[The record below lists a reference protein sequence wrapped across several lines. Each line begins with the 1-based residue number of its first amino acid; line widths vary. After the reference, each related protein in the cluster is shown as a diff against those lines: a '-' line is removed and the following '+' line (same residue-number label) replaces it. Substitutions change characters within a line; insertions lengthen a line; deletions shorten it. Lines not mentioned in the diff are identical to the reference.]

1 MSGFLAD
8 LFSARDFM
16 PHGHCYLW
24 QTDVLWLHVISD
36 SLIALSYYSIPWAMY
51 VFVRRRHD
59 LPFPWLFGLFATF
72 IFACGTTHAFEVA
85 TVWSPVYR
93 ISGVF
98 KLATGL
104 VSAVTAGVLWPL
116 LPRALALPSPHALK
130 LEIDERTRAQEE
142 LLKSNQTLERRVRER
157 TDELAR
163 SNEDLRQLAAVA
175 SHDLREPLRTVRS
188 FAKLLQEDHAH
199 ALDPEG
205 LSYLTHVV
213 EGAQRMERMID
224 DLLAYSSAFEAAP
237 SDVDTAQALDDACE
251 ALANELSGVT
261 ITRDALPHVGF
272 AKGQFVRVLQNLLS
286 NAAKYRAHEPL
297 RVHVG
302 VDATSHP
309 GFLRFYVADN
319 GMGVPEGF
327 ETAIFQPFRRLHT
340 DTEIPGSG
348 MGLAICKKIVERQG
362 GNIWVTKNEPHG
374 ALFSFTVPASAA

>member
-1 MSGFLAD
+1 MSGFLSD

-51 VFVRRRHD
+51 VFVRRRRD

-72 IFACGTTHAFEVA
+72 IFGCGTTHAFEVA
-85 TVWSPVYR
+85 TVWTPVYR
-93 ISGVF
+93 ISGMM
-98 KLATGL
+98 KLATGV
-104 VSAVTAGVLWPL
+104 VSAVTAGLLWPL
-116 LPRALALPSPHALK
+116 IPRALALPSPQALK
-130 LEIDERTRAQEE
+130 LEINERKRAEEE
-142 LLKSNQTLERRVRER
+142 LLRSNQTLERRVHER
-157 TDELAR
+157 TEQLAR
-163 SNEDLRQLAAVA
+163 SNEDLQQLAAVA

-188 FAKLLQEDHAH
+188 FARLLQEDHAH
-199 ALDPEG
+199 ALDADG

-213 EGAQRMERMID
+213 DGAQRMERMID
-224 DLLAYSSAFEAAP
+224 DLLTYSSAFEAA
-237 SDVDTAQALDDACE
+237 SADVDAAQALDDACE
-251 ALANELSGVT
+251 ALASELSGVAV
-261 ITRDALPHVGF
+261 TRDALPHVRF

-286 NAAKYRAHEPL
+286 NAAKYRAQEPL
-297 RVHVG
+297 RLHIG

-319 GMGVPEGF
+319 GVGIPEGF

-340 DTEIPGSG
+340 EGEIPGSG

-362 GNIWVTKNEPHG
+362 GNIWVTKNEPRG
-374 ALFSFTVPASAA
+374 AQFSFTVPVGAA